1 MKFIPSG
8 DLRLRTNKVFEDLKE
23 EEEIIVTQNGLPIAL
38 MIPIDES
45 SLNETLNSW
54 KSIKIKSAVRELRE
68 SAVNKETKISD
79 TKKIIYH
86 TFIRKYIKTAIN

>member
-1 MKFIPSG
+1 MKFIPSR

-23 EEEIIVTQNGLPIAL
+23 EGEIIVTQNGLPVAL

-54 KSIKIKSAVRELRE
+54 KSIKLKNIVRDLRE
-68 SAVNKETKISD
+68 SAINKGTKISD
-79 TKKIIYH
+79 TEN
-86 TFIRKYIKTAIN
+86 TRK

>member
-1 MKFIPSG
+1 MKFIPSRE
-8 DLRLRTNKVFEDLKE
+8 LRLRTNKVFEDLKE
-23 EEEIIVTQNGLPIAL
+23 EEEIIVTQNGLPVAL

-68 SAVNKETKISD
+68 SAVNKGTKISD
-79 TKKIIYH
+79 TKK
-86 TFIRKYIKTAIN
+86 

>member
-1 MKFIPSG
+1 MKFIPSRE
-8 DLRLRTNKVFEDLKE
+8 LRLRTNKVFEDLK

-38 MIPIDES
+38 MIPINES

>member
-1 MKFIPSG
+1 MKFIPSRE
-8 DLRLRTNKVFEDLKE
+8 LRLRTNKVFEDLKE

-68 SAVNKETKISD
+68 SAVNKGTKISD
-79 TKKIIYH
+79 AKK
-86 TFIRKYIKTAIN
+86 